1 MAAVAYAAARER
13 PTTAPQAIRNP
24 TTARIR
30 SEYACASCPI
40 VRHLSAPTRSAQA
53 PMPIVRYETVE
64 NSATTRTTA
73 AANARPRRSQ
83 PSRPESLMRRG
94 KSREAASA
102 RPADPLLASF
112 AASGTAS
119 APRSG
124 SANDP
129 PNGVWAAPPQ
139 DVGDLDHIRPLP

>member
-1 MAAVAYAAARER
+1 
-13 PTTAPQAIRNP
+13 
-24 TTARIR
+24 
-30 SEYACASCPI
+30 
-40 VRHLSAPTRSAQA
+40 
-53 PMPIVRYETVE
+53 MPIVRYDTVE
-64 NSATTRTTA
+64 NSATTRTA
-73 AANARPRRSQ
+73 AATKASPRRTQ

-94 KSREAASA
+94 KSPEAADV

-129 PNGVWAAPPQ
+129 PNGGCTAPAHGI
-139 DVGDLDHIRPLP
+139 GDLDHIRPLPKAATDAAWGPRRAFSMRRIGTRD